1 MHGQIDP
8 TSSNEMLFSNL
19 ENFAKSLADYSFKVA
34 HFGALHFENH
44 DELDVTT

>member
-1 MHGQIDP
+1 
-8 TSSNEMLFSNL
+8 MLFSNL

-44 DELDVTT
+44 DELDQAHLSKVGDHV